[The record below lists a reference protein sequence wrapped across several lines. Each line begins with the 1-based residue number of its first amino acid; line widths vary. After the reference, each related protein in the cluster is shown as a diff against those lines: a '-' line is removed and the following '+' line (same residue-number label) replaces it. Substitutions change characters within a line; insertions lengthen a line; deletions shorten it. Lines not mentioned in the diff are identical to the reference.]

1 MKYRILVKKVHF
13 IEKKYLTA
21 EEIKDICKK
30 IGIEYK
36 YGINYLIRTKHLVR
50 ILKGFFY
57 VRSLKER
64 SEGTREV
71 IFFEALANALKYKG
85 VTNWYF
91 GLDTAIKLNNL
102 THEYFAIDYV
112 ISDRLF
118 RARPI
123 SILGHKVKF
132 IKLNKKLFGFGVK
145 SNGFI
150 NYSDPEKTFL
160 DIIHIRKHSGFENDA
175 IKNELADL
183 IEHLDKRKIMRYAKN
198 YSKSVRNFLK
208 MIL

>member
-1 MKYRILVKKVHF
+1 MKYRLLVKKVHF
-13 IEKKYLTA
+13 VEKKYLTA

-30 IGIEYK
+30 IGIKYN

-57 VRSLKER
+57 VRNLKER
-64 SEGTREV
+64 SEGATEV
-71 IFFEALANALKYKG
+71 NFFEALANVLKYKG
-85 VTNWYF
+85 VARWYF

-102 THEYFAIDYV
+102 THEYFPIDYV

-118 RARPI
+118 RAKPI

-132 IKLNKKLFGFGVK
+132 IKLKKKLFGFGVK
-145 SNGFI
+145 SEGFV
-150 NYSDPEKTFL
+150 NYSDVEKTIL
-160 DIIHIRKHSGFENDA
+160 DIIHIRKHAGAGDIT
-175 IKNELADL
+175 IKNEVIDV
-183 IEHLDKRKIMRYAKN
+183 IGHSDKKKIMKYAEN
-198 YSKSVRNFLK
+198 YSISVRNFLR